1 VARLFSRAVTLAAR
15 RGPLVGTDEITFRF
29 SDPTRSLTD
38 VALAHELRRPR
49 RVPFQRGRRAGTWT
63 LEFRPGTADRVEY
76 LLELTQRDGETR
88 LVPDPA
94 NPLRAA
100 GPFGE
105 KSVVELPSYLEPD
118 WVSDDESPPGEVHGL
133 RLPVRGLRATVD
145 VLVWSPADADPD
157 EPLPLLIAHDGPEY
171 AEYSQLVRFLD
182 HAVAFGDVPPLRAA
196 LIQPVDRN
204 DTYSASAR
212 YARAFTQTI
221 APALVEALP
230 TDGSRPVAMGAS
242 LGALAALHAHWQHP
256 RTLGALFLQ
265 SGSFFRERWDKQEAG
280 FARFARIARFVGHV
294 LHGRAAPPPVPTT
307 VTVGTVEENLDNNRA
322 VARALEEQGWEVR
335 VVEHRDA
342 HNWVSWRD
350 TFDPHLPELLMRA
363 WS

>member
-1 VARLFSRAVTLAAR
+1 VALAAR

-29 SDPTRSLTD
+29 ADPTRSLAG

-49 RVPFQRGRRAGTWT
+49 RIPFQRGRRAGTWS
-63 LEFRPGTADRVEY
+63 LEFRLRDADRMEY
-76 LLELTQRDGETR
+76 LLDLTQRDGEMR
-88 LVPDPA
+88 LAPDPA

-118 WVSDDESPPGEVHGL
+118 WVSDDASPPGEVRGL
-133 RLPVRGLRATVD
+133 RLPVRGLRAAVD
-145 VLVWSPADADPD
+145 VLVWSPADADPRD
-157 EPLPLLIAHDGPEY
+157 QLPLLIVHDGPEY
-171 AEYSQLVRFLD
+171 AEYSQLVRYLD
-182 HAVAFGDVPPLRAA
+182 HVVAFGDVPPLRAA
-196 LIQPVDRN
+196 LVQPVERN
-204 DTYSASAR
+204 ETYSASAG
-212 YARAFTQTI
+212 YARAFAQTL
-221 APALVEALP
+221 APALEEALP

-256 RTLGALFLQ
+256 RTLGGLFLQ
-265 SGSFFRERWDKQEAG
+265 SGSFFRERWDKHE
-280 FARFARIARFVGHV
+280 ARFPRFGRIARFAGHV

-307 VTVGTVEENLDNNRA
+307 LTVGAAEENLDNNRA
-322 VARALEEQGWEVR
+322 IARALEEQGWDVR
-335 VVEHRDA
+335 LVEHRDA

-350 TFDPHLPELLMRA
+350 AFDPHLPELLLRA